1 MFLSLAFNLGPP
13 TASSSGNL
21 GLGGLAKVPLGLLR
35 DFDTRKRAHLLI
47 NRELLS
53 FQICHFPEVLRC
65 DGYIIHSRHCRT
77 NPEEASTANFT
88 FFAGKL
94 THS

>member
-1 MFLSLAFNLGPP
+1 
-13 TASSSGNL
+13 
-21 GLGGLAKVPLGLLR
+21 
-35 DFDTRKRAHLLI
+35 
-47 NRELLS
+47 LLS